1 MNRKIKL
8 IWEFKG
14 IEVLNTAKNHSEDL
28 KDFSITK
35 AINFYEVGVK
45 EINEFSAESYI
56 IVDEKD
62 ILIYRDLLK
71 PQRGE
76 LT

>member
-8 IWEFKG
+8 IWGFKG

-28 KDFSITK
+28 KEFSISK
-35 AINFYEVGVK
+35 NIHFYEIGFK
-45 EINEFSAESYI
+45 SINEFSAESYI
-56 IVDEKD
+56 VVDEVD
-62 ILIYRDLLK
+62 IKVYRDVLK
-71 PQRGE
+71 PQRAE